1 MGGYALRLSEAEIGR
16 YRMMAEQARL
26 AEGELWQ
33 QAGIITGARV
43 ADIGCGPGA
52 VLPVLA
58 EVVGPTGSVAG
69 LDGDSDAVAA
79 ARALVTSVG
88 LSDVDVRRG
97 AADAT
102 GFEPASFDAITV
114 RHVLAHNGP
123 SEQAIVDHLATL
135 VRPGGCVYLL
145 DIDAR
150 ALHTRGAE
158 PALADLNEKYLAFH
172 RSRGNDLQPGLRL
185 DLLLRAAGLDVVAY
199 RGWYGI
205 VTAPAD
211 SRPPAWAAREAMVDA
226 GIATRTDLARW
237 DAAFTRTAEHGAQ
250 VTIFVPLFAAI
261 GKRPG

>member
-1 MGGYALRLSEAEIGR
+1 VGEYALRLSEAEVGR
-16 YRMMAEQARL
+16 YRMMAEQARV

-58 EVVGPTGSVAG
+58 EVVGPTGSVAA

-79 ARALVTSVG
+79 ARALVESLRLTNVE
-88 LSDVDVRRG
+88 VRRG

-102 GFEPASFDAITV
+102 GFAPGSFDAITV

-123 SEQAIVDHLATL
+123 TEQAIVDHLATL

-145 DIDAR
+145 DIDAH
-150 ALHTRGAE
+150 ALRTRGAD
-158 PALADLNEKYLAFH
+158 PALEDLNEKYLAFH

-185 DLLLRAAGLDVVAY
+185 DLLLRAAGLNVVAY

-205 VTAPAD
+205 VTPPAGL
-211 SRPPAWAAREAMVDA
+211 RPPAWAARDAMLEA
-226 GIATRTDLARW
+226 GIATQTDLARW
-237 DAAFTRTAEHGAQ
+237 DAAFTRMAEHGAQ
-250 VTIFVPLFAAI
+250 VTIFPPLFAAI
-261 GKRPG
+261 GKRPS

>member
-16 YRMMAEQARL
+16 YRMMAEQARV
-26 AEGELWQ
+26 AEGALWQ

-58 EVVGPTGSVAG
+58 EVVGPTGSVAA
-69 LDGDSDAVAA
+69 LDGDTDAVAA
-79 ARALVTSVG
+79 ARALVESAG
-88 LSDVDVRRG
+88 LNNVEVRRG

-102 GFEPASFDAITV
+102 GFEPASFDVITV

-145 DIDAR
+145 DIDAH
-150 ALHTRGAE
+150 ALRMRGVD
-158 PALADLNEKYLAFH
+158 PALEDLDEKYLAFH

-185 DLLLRAAGLDVVAY
+185 DLLLRAAGLDVLAY

-205 VTAPAD
+205 VTPPAG
-211 SRPPAWAAREAMVDA
+211 SRSPAWAAREAMADA
-226 GIATRTDLARW
+226 GFATQTDLERW
-237 DAAFTRTAEHGAQ
+237 DAAFTRMAELGAQ
-250 VTIFVPLFAAI
+250 VTVFAPLFAAI
-261 GKRPG
+261 GKRPS